1 MYKSLINQIE
11 TDLCS
16 TGTII
21 VLSDTLYY
29 NLYKVSGGTMARVKL
44 DDFSKIRK

>member
-1 MYKSLINQIE
+1 MYKSLINQIQ

-21 VLSDTLYY
+21 VLSNTLYY
-29 NLYKVSGGTMARVKL
+29 NLYIVYKVTMARLKMY
-44 DDFSKIRK
+44 DFSKIRK